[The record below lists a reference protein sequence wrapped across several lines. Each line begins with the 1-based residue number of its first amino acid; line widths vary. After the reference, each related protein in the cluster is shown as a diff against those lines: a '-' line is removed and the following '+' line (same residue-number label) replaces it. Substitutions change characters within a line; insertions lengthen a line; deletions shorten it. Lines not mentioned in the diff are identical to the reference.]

1 MKNIVVLKDLPSNIV
16 DEAIVVLKANKKAK
30 KFQYCKNK
38 KEEINKFKENVEQGN
53 KDYIIKEAE
62 ALIADYIEKVENQ
75 DLRGKKEIREIKRKY
90 KNMKKVNIGL
100 GILLVI
106 TTFICIF

>member
-1 MKNIVVLKDLPSNIV
+1 MKNIVVLKNLPSNIV

-38 KEEINKFKENVEQGN
+38 EEINKFKENAEEGN

-62 ALIADYIEKVENQ
+62 ALIADYIEKIENQ
-75 DLRGKKEIREIKRKY
+75 DLRGKKEIKEIKRKY

-100 GILLVI
+100 SILVII